1 MPAKKRS
8 GGSKKSSRGAT
19 RGVKPGA
26 PRKEKKG
33 AQKETDEPLDP
44 SAERFVRD
52 LLIRGEA
59 ARPDEKGELPPGAT
73 HRIVE
78 EDEDGL
84 PKVERDRFSLY

>member
-1 MPAKKRS
+1 MPAKS
-8 GGSKKSSRGAT
+8 SSGSKKSRRASEQGVKSRGA
-19 RGVKPGA
+19 
-26 PRKEKKG
+26 RKGKGGSSKKT
-33 AQKETDEPLDP
+33 KEPPDP

-59 ARPDEKGELPPGAT
+59 VKPDARGELPPGAT

-78 EDEDGL
+78 DEEDGL